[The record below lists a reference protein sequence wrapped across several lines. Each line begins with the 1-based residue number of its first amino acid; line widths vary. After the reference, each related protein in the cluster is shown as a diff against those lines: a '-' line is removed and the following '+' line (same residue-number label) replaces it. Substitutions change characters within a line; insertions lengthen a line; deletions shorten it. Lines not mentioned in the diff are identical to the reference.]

1 MMTGMTGAA
10 KHTVLVVE
18 DEEDLRE
25 MMRDALELSGYAV
38 VTAQDGQQALALLT
52 GADNLCLVLI
62 DLLMPGMNGWDLFDE
77 LRRRP
82 ELDAV
87 PIVVHSSVSGRAPRG
102 ATRVL
107 QKPLTFGELLSTVR
121 EYGAPDAM

>member
-1 MMTGMTGAA
+1 MKTGST

-18 DEEDLRE
+18 DEDDLRE
-25 MMRDALELSGYAV
+25 MMREALELSGYAV
-38 VTAQDGQQALALLT
+38 VAAEDGQQALGLLS
-52 GADNLCLVLI
+52 GIDYLCLVLI

-87 PIVVHSSVSGRAPRG
+87 PIVVYSSVSGRAPRG
-102 ATRVL
+102 APRVL
-107 QKPLTFGELLSTVR
+107 QKPLTFGELHSTVR
-121 EYGAPDAM
+121 EYCAPNAI

>member
-1 MMTGMTGAA
+1 MNKGVI

-25 MMRDALELSGYAV
+25 MTREALELNGYAV
-38 VTAQDGQQALALLT
+38 VTAKDGHEALAQL
-52 GADNLCLVLI
+52 ASIDQLCLVLI
-62 DLLMPGMNGWDLFDE
+62 DLLMPGMNGWDLFRE
-77 LRRRP
+77 LRGRS
-82 ELDAV
+82 ELVNV
-87 PIVVHSSVSGRAPRG
+87 PVVVYSSIADQAPAG

-121 EYGAPDAM
+121 QYCAA